1 MRRWMWT
8 IVTLLIP
15 ALSALAHEGEV
26 HEEPAAKVPSPLPGA
41 GLRAIG
47 AATEN
52 FEVVIKHPPL
62 DPDREGTLT
71 LFLSD
76 YRTNAPVS
84 DAQVQIDVSDAGLSG
99 LQAERAGSPGVYK
112 VAFKAP
118 GQGTYTLVVSVT
130 SGSGDLSDLIP
141 VNGLTIGRPEAETHP
156 GRLGFLP
163 DLWVGILILLMVAGY
178 LVWLVYNRRRSYAR

>member
-1 MRRWMWT
+1 MRLWIWT
-8 IVTLLIP
+8 VAALLILP
-15 ALSALAHEGEV
+15 LSALAHEGEV
-26 HEEPAAKVPSPLPGA
+26 HEEPAAKAPSPLPGA
-41 GLRAIG
+41 GLRAIS

-84 DAQVQIDVSDAGLSG
+84 DAQVQIDVSDAGISG
-99 LQAERAGSPGVYK
+99 LRAERTDSPGVYR

-118 GQGTYTLVVSVT
+118 KQGTYTLVVTVT
-130 SGSGDLSDLIP
+130 SGDLSDLIP
-141 VNGLTIGRPEAETHP
+141 VNGLTIGRPEAETHS
-156 GRLGFLP
+156 GRSGLLP
-163 DLWVGILILLMVAGY
+163 DLWVGILILLLVAGY
-178 LVWLVYNRRRSYAR
+178 TVRLVYNRRKSYAR